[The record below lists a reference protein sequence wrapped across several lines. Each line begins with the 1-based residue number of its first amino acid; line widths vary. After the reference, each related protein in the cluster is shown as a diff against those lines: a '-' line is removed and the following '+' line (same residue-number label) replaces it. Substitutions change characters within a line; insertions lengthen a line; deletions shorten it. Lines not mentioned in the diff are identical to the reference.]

1 MELVREDPVMSAAK
15 DGHAALAASGVAAL
29 LASVCCLG
37 PLALVLLGVSGAWIG
52 NLTAL
57 QPYSPYFA
65 TAALVALA
73 FAGRQIFRPAAVC
86 KPGEVCAVPA
96 VRRAYKVLFWIVAAL
111 IALALAFPYYAPLFY

>member
-1 MELVREDPVMSAAK
+1 MSAAR
-15 DGHAALAASGVAAL
+15 DGRATLAASGVAAL

-65 TAALVALA
+65 SAALVALA
-73 FAGRQIFRPAAVC
+73 FAGRQMFRPAAAC
-86 KPGEVCAVPA
+86 KPCEVCAVPA
-96 VRRAYKVLFWIVAAL
+96 GRRAYGVLFWIVAAL
-111 IALALAFPYYAPLFY
+111 IALALTFPYYAPLFY